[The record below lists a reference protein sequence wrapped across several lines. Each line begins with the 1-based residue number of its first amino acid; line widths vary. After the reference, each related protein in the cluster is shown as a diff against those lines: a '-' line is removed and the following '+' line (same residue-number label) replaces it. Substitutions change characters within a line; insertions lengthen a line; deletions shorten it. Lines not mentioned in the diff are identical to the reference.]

1 MWLRILY
8 IPFILWFIY
17 LVTMMVWNTISPGTP
32 LKFYNNHIKPIYTI
46 DKTNTSMVYIIDNLL
61 KWNESRQDWGAIP
74 HASTNLD
81 SSELGG
87 EIGSTGIVVKWRVVG

>member
-1 MWLRILY
+1 
-8 IPFILWFIY
+8 
-17 LVTMMVWNTISPGTP
+17 MMVWNTISPGTP

-61 KWNESRQDWGAIP
+61 KWNEDRQDEGAIP
-74 HASTNLD
+74 SANLD

-87 EIGSTGIVVKWRVVG
+87 EIGSTGIVVKWRVIG